1 MSSNEFKKHD
11 DEGVICL
18 VCLHAR
24 DHADLLDWPIPVCI
38 YCWQK
43 IPEDRRIWLNLV
55 CQSNDQGGLGLRE
68 LFEAG
73 LKDLDLVKAF
83 GHRPGSV
90 N

>member
-1 MSSNEFKKHD
+1 MSSNEFEKHD
-11 DEGVICL
+11 SERVECWSCYSSLDEHVPDIVFPVCQGCWRSIPIEKRLWLQLFTRTTDEG
-18 VCLHAR
+18 
-24 DHADLLDWPIPVCI
+24 
-38 YCWQK
+38 
-43 IPEDRRIWLNLV
+43 
-55 CQSNDQGGLGLRE
+55 GMGLRE